1 MMARLLLGGV
11 RDLLRHPWTLVL
23 TVTAVAVTV
32 YLGGLF
38 ALALTTLDREFLR
51 YQGQVQ
57 FQVYWRPGTE
67 PELVDRQWAWMRDLP
82 YLTELRTFTPKQAL
96 ELMRQTLGPKVDL
109 AWVGNQNPLPAT
121 ALLHFRLPAGDER
134 IARDLYAR
142 LAAMDG
148 VAEVHFNPLQ
158 VDLAQAYAVVSRK
171 VVWPL
176 AAVLGLLVALV
187 VGYTVRLSLLQRRDE
202 VEILRLVGAGTWYIR
217 LPLVS
222 GAAFTGLV
230 GSLGGLGLLKLTQ
243 SAMVDVLHTPPLWLR
258 IPFLPPGMVVLFVA
272 AAVLVAALAGCVAA
286 RD

>member
-96 ELMRQTLGPKVDL
+96 ELMRQTLDSWGS
-109 AWVGNQNPLPAT
+109 
-121 ALLHFRLPAGDER
+121 E
-134 IARDLYAR
+134 
-142 LAAMDG
+142 
-148 VAEVHFNPLQ
+148 
-158 VDLAQAYAVVSRK
+158 
-171 VVWPL
+171 
-176 AAVLGLLVALV
+176 
-187 VGYTVRLSLLQRRDE
+187 
-202 VEILRLVGAGTWYIR
+202 
-217 LPLVS
+217 
-222 GAAFTGLV
+222 AFY
-230 GSLGGLGLLKLTQ
+230 
-243 SAMVDVLHTPPLWLR
+243 
-258 IPFLPPGMVVLFVA
+258 FPGWIVI
-272 AAVLVAALAGCVAA
+272 
-286 RD
+286 